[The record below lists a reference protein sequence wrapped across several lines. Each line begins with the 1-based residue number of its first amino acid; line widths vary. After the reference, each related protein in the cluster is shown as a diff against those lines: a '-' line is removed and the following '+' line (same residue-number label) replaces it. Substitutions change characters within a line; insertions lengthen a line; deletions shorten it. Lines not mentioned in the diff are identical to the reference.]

1 MRSHTARSV
10 VYIAASLLAITALAG
25 TDGALK
31 FTRTSPGGSTAWVSS
46 AGARITTT
54 AFVVEFWIKL
64 ATGADS
70 IKEMQ
75 VFDQDISGNSGRLLI
90 CLDYGVPRFQIGSTQ
105 QKAKTTLTPGVWYH
119 IACRRYTDGSMYIYV
134 NDTHDSA
141 ATKSNTAALA
151 ATDIILGY
159 LPRENTTAFDG
170 ELAEVRV
177 WNTDRNQATI
187 FANYSRRMKG
197 NETGL
202 QYYWPMDDG
211 SGATCREL
219 VSGATATIAKTDNVG
234 WSDTMLPFVLSKQTL
249 STSTNE
255 TLFIGDG
262 TLAVPASANV
272 TIPGGYSLDARNDG
286 AGVFDVGDG
295 ATLTVSGAGTATSGG
310 FVKTGAGTL
319 RYTGAVD
326 HRLSWQTQNAAAV
339 LDIDARGIGPTTGF
353 HSAMVADGTLVID
366 QPEGG
371 TFSVG
376 NDGTGRLI
384 VGGCRSADGSN
395 ETAAHLVISNGTV
408 NAGILGIGWWK
419 QESAPA
425 NYPTCTAT
433 VEGGTVTLSGQVRM
447 GYGNAVFTQNGGTVI
462 CLNGEDVQVG
472 MGANSTSVMNLNGG
486 VFEARALVRKNT
498 DSTAI
503 INFNGGTWRANN
515 VTEKGIGNTA
525 WSLNVC
531 AGGAKFDCSLV
542 PTGQIFFLSGNL
554 LHDPSLGAAPDGGVT
569 VTAGSFVWRSA
580 ASTYTGPTTVKGG
593 AALVVSAGSGTMIPT
608 QVVLEPGARLK
619 PINATSTIRLNG
631 GLTMDDGILTISCDG
646 NGNNGKI
653 AVAGTPILDGQVELV
668 DVTADGTAPGNPWTV
683 NGTYTILTYTGSA
696 PDVSNLSLANLPAGK
711 VATFA
716 AENGVVTVTLE
727 TQSAGET
734 SWNVDADGNLSDA
747 ANWSAGAPAAGTA
760 VTFGDAITENRTV
773 TTAGE
778 TVRSVTFDNATASY
792 TLAGTGLT
800 VIDGIAVTAGHHSVT
815 APLTVPVTTVAAAEE
830 GATLALGTVSGA
842 GTLQT
847 DGRVSVGDA
856 SGLTGIVVGRGR
868 LTLAAIT
875 SDLTL
880 EQGTLYY
887 TGPDATSG
895 YALTVLAGNQNAA
908 IVQTDHDLTLTG
920 NVSCVTG
927 ALVKRGPGTL
937 TVSTAQS
944 NVYLGRTSNI
954 DTVESGTD
962 TPAMATGDAPTNG
975 FASVTVV
982 DGTLRLTGSGSF
994 ALASTFAVGARTV
1007 RDGEGNETSGALVL
1021 DGATLTV
1028 SDQMH
1033 VGCVNGTAG
1042 TAAEPTRSTATV
1054 NSGKLTLNNDQSL
1067 YICHGKI
1074 PNLNMA
1080 PEFIVNGGTVTMK
1093 KLIFGAVTL
1102 PAAAGTRATFTM
1114 NGGTASI
1121 TADALCFGDRAV
1133 TGGVQVPTIFNMNGG
1148 SFSAAGDGAVMG
1160 RYGSVSVLNL
1170 NGGTFAV
1177 KRIFRSAASPGDTTI
1192 RWNGGTFVP
1201 TADALTSTGIDHV
1214 NVSTNGC
1221 VVDTSSVTT
1230 HTLAFALTRDPLLG
1244 DSADGGVRKL
1254 GTGTLSLTSAASTFT
1269 GPVAVEGGTLAFAP
1283 TLTNDVTVAQGATL
1297 SVSGTAAVGRI
1308 SGAGTM
1314 AGGTVNAYGPLAAGS
1329 TKVTSALTVA
1339 ESAAVD
1345 FGGSAS
1351 MGDRIALLDVSEAA
1365 SVTVPKFVR
1374 AAGTGRDDSAFR
1386 AELSIAN
1393 GTLYAELKSAQMV
1406 IIFR

>member
-1 MRSHTARSV
+1 MKKMLFSL
-10 VYIAASLLAITALAG
+10 AATLLAITALAG

-31 FTRTSPGGSTAWVSS
+31 FTRVSPGGSAAWVSP

-64 ATGADS
+64 AAGADS
-70 IKEMQ
+70 IGEMQ
-75 VFDQDISGNSGRLLI
+75 VFDQDIGGDAGRMLI
-90 CLDYGVPRFQIGSTQ
+90 GIIKGVPRFQIGGTQ
-105 QKAKTTLTPGVWYH
+105 QNAKTKLTPGTWYH

-141 ATKSNTAALA
+141 ASKSNTAAIA
-151 ATDIILGY
+151 DTDIVIGY
-159 LPRENTTAFDG
+159 LARGNTTAFDG

-177 WNTDRNQATI
+177 WNVDRSQATI

-197 NETGL
+197 NEAGL
-202 QYYWPMDDG
+202 QYCWPMDDG
-211 SGATCREL
+211 TGTTCREL
-219 VSGATATIAKTDNVG
+219 VSSKNLTINKTSQVG
-234 WSDTMLPFVLSKQTL
+234 WSDSMLPCVLSKQTI
-249 STSTNE
+249 SADTSE

-262 TLAVPASANV
+262 TLAVPANANV
-272 TIPGGYSLDARNDG
+272 TLSGGYSLDARSSG

-310 FVKTGAGTL
+310 FVKTGTGTL
-319 RYTGAVD
+319 RYTGEVD

-353 HSAMVADGTLVID
+353 HSATVADGTLVID

-376 NDGTGRLI
+376 HDGTGRLI

-395 ETAAHLVISNGTV
+395 ETAAHLIISNGTV

-433 VEGGTVTLSGQVRM
+433 VEGGTVTLAGQVRM

-462 CLNGEDVQVG
+462 CLNGDDVQVG

-503 INFNGGTWRANN
+503 VNFNGGTWRANN

-542 PTGQIFFLSGNL
+542 PTGQIFALSGNL
-554 LHDPSLGAAPDGGVT
+554 LHDPSLGATPDGGVT

-593 AALVVSAGSGTMIPT
+593 ASLVVSAGNGAMIPT

-619 PINATSTIRLNG
+619 PINSISAIRLNG
-631 GLTMDDGILTISCDG
+631 GLTMDGGILTISCDG

-653 AVAGTPILDGQVELV
+653 TVTGTPTLDGQVELV
-668 DVTADGTAPGNPWTV
+668 DVTADGTSPGNPWTV

-716 AENGVVTVTLE
+716 AANGEVTMTLE

-760 VTFGDAITENRTV
+760 LTFGDAITENRTV
-773 TTAGE
+773 TAAGE
-778 TVRSVTFDNATASY
+778 TVRSVTFDNAAASY

-815 APLTVPVTTVAAAEE
+815 APLTIPNTTVAATEE

-847 DGRVSVGDA
+847 EGRVSVGDA
-856 SGLTGIVVGRGR
+856 SGLTGISIGSGR

-875 SDLTL
+875 SDLSMG
-880 EQGTLYY
+880 QGTLYY

-895 YALTVLAGNQNAA
+895 YALTILAGSKNAA

-927 ALVKRGPGTL
+927 ALVKRGAGTL
-937 TVSTAQS
+937 AVSTAQS
-944 NVYLGRTSNI
+944 NVYLGRASNI
-954 DTVESGTD
+954 DSQEPGTD

-982 DGTLRLTGSGSF
+982 DGTLRLTGGGSF
-994 ALASTFAVGARTV
+994 VIPSTFAVGARTV

-1028 SDQMH
+1028 SGQMH
-1033 VGCVNGTAG
+1033 VGYANGTTG
-1042 TAAEPTRSTATV
+1042 TAAEPTHSIATV
-1054 NSGKLTLNNDQSL
+1054 NSGKLTLNSDQSL

-1074 PNLNMA
+1074 PNINMA
-1080 PEFIVNGGTVTMK
+1080 PEFVVNGGTVTMK
-1093 KLIFGAVTL
+1093 TLLFGVVTL
-1102 PAAAGTRATFTM
+1102 PAAAGSHATFTM
-1114 NGGTASI
+1114 NGGTVSI
-1121 TADALCFGDRAV
+1121 TGGGLNFGDRSV

-1148 SFSAAGDGAVMG
+1148 SFTAAGDGAVMG
-1160 RYGSVSVLNL
+1160 RCGSVSLLNL

-1177 KRIFRSAASPGDTTI
+1177 KRIFRSGANPGDTTI
-1192 RWNGGTFVP
+1192 NWNGGVFQP
-1201 TADALTSTGIDHV
+1201 SADNLTSTGIDHV
-1214 NVSTNGC
+1214 YVSTNGC
-1221 VVDTSSVTT
+1221 VVNVTNT
-1230 HTLAFALTRDPLLG
+1230 ISHTLAFALTRDPLLG
-1244 DSADGGVRKL
+1244 DGADGGVTKR

-1269 GPVAVEGGTLAFAP
+1269 GPVAVEGGTLAFVP
-1283 TLTNDVTVAQGATL
+1283 TLTNDVTVAKNATL

-1308 SGAGTM
+1308 SGAGTI

-1339 ESAAVD
+1339 ESAVVD
-1345 FGGSAS
+1345 FGGSAHV
-1351 MGDRIALLDVSEAA
+1351 GDRIALLNVSEAA
-1365 SVTVPKFVR
+1365 SVSVPRFVR
-1374 AAGTGRDDSAFR
+1374 ASGTGNDDSAFR
-1386 AELSIAN
+1386 VELSMAD
-1393 GTLYAELKSAQMV
+1393 GKLYAELKSAQMV